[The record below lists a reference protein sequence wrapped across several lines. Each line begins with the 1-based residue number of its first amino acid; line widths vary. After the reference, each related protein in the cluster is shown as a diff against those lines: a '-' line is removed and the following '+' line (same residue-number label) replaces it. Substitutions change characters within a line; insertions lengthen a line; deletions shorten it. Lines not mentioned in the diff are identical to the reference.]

1 MHDHHGHHSHHS
13 HHSHHAPSFSG
24 KINLSFGLAVFA
36 NLSFTIVEAALALE
50 ADSMGLLA
58 DAGHNLS
65 DVLGLVLAWIASYL
79 ATKKAGAR
87 FSYGY
92 RRTTILAALAN
103 AITLLFASIYIAFGA
118 LEKLSST
125 TTVQTEIVIYVAAIG
140 IVINGG
146 AALLFMKQS
155 HHDLNIKGAFLH
167 LAFDAL
173 VSAGVV
179 VAGIVML
186 YTDAYWID
194 PVVALAIVS
203 VILYLTWRMLGDA
216 LSLILDAV
224 PPNIDPEAVAQFLR
238 NISGVTAVHDLHIW
252 AMSTQE
258 TCLTAHLVMPEHP
271 LWAQPNG
278 YQTVSRALAQQFSIH
293 HVTLQVEQGDNC
305 QTQDCHFE
313 EANGI

>member
-1 MHDHHGHHSHHS
+1 MHDHHGHHV
-13 HHSHHAPSFSG
+13 PSFSG
-24 KINLSFGLAVFA
+24 TINLSFGLAVFA

>member
-1 MHDHHGHHSHHS
+1 MHDHHG
-13 HHSHHAPSFSG
+13 HHAPSFSG

>member
-1 MHDHHGHHSHHS
+1 MHDHHG

-118 LEKLSST
+118 LEKLLST

>member
-1 MHDHHGHHSHHS
+1 MHDHHG

-65 DVLGLVLAWIASYL
+65 DVLGLVLAWIVSYL

-194 PVVALAIVS
+194 PIVALAIVS

>member
-1 MHDHHGHHSHHS
+1 MHDHHSHHS

>member
-1 MHDHHGHHSHHS
+1 MHDHHG

-50 ADSMGLLA
+50 ADSLGLLA

>member
-1 MHDHHGHHSHHS
+1 MHDHHG

-194 PVVALAIVS
+194 PVVALVIVS

-238 NISGVTAVHDLHIW
+238 NIRGVTAVHDLHIW

>member
-1 MHDHHGHHSHHS
+1 MHDHHG

-238 NISGVTAVHDLHIW
+238 DISGVTAVHDLHIW

>member
-1 MHDHHGHHSHHS
+1 MHDHHGHH
-13 HHSHHAPSFSG
+13 APSFTG

-36 NLSFTIVEAALALE
+36 NLSFTVVEAVLAVE

-65 DVLGLVLAWIASYL
+65 DVLGLILAWIASYL
-79 ATKKAGAR
+79 VTKKAGAR

-103 AITLLFASIYIAFGA
+103 AIILLFTSLYIAIGA
-118 LEKLSST
+118 LEKLSSIT
-125 TTVQTEIVIYVAAIG
+125 SVHTEIVIYVAAIG
-140 IVINGG
+140 IVVNGG
-146 AALLFMKQS
+146 TALLFMKQS

-173 VSAGVV
+173 ISAGVV

-186 YTDAYWID
+186 YSDAYWID
-194 PVVALAIVS
+194 PVVALTIVS
-203 VILYLTWRMLGDA
+203 VILYLTWRMLRDA

-224 PPNIDPEAVAQFLR
+224 PPNIDPEAVAQFLA
-238 NISGVTAVHDLHIW
+238 NITGVTAVHDLHIW

-258 TCLTAHLVMPEHP
+258 TCLTAHLVMPEQP
-271 LWAQPNG
+271 LWSQPNG
-278 YQTVSRALAQQFSIH
+278 YQAVSAALAQQFLIH
-293 HVTLQVEQGDNC
+293 HVTLQVEQGDDC
-305 QTQDCHFE
+305 QTQDCSLGE
-313 EANGI
+313 NDGI

>member
-1 MHDHHGHHSHHS
+1 MHDHHG

-103 AITLLFASIYIAFGA
+103 AITLLFASIYIAFCA

>member
-1 MHDHHGHHSHHS
+1 MHDHHGHHV
-13 HHSHHAPSFSG
+13 PSFSG
-24 KINLSFGLAVFA
+24 TINLSFGLAVFA
-36 NLSFTIVEAALALE
+36 NLSFTIVEAVLAVE

-79 ATKKAGAR
+79 ATQKAGAR

-125 TTVQTEIVIYVAAIG
+125 TIVHTEIVIYVAAIG

-167 LAFDAL
+167 LAFDAW

-186 YTDAYWID
+186 YTHAYWID

-203 VILYLTWRMLGDA
+203 FILYLTWRMLGDA

-224 PPNIDPEAVAQFLR
+224 PPNIDPEAVTQFLR

>member
-1 MHDHHGHHSHHS
+1 MHDHHGHHV
-13 HHSHHAPSFSG
+13 PSFSG
-24 KINLSFGLAVFA
+24 TINLSFGLAVFA
-36 NLSFTIVEAALALE
+36 NLSFTIVEAVLAVE

-224 PPNIDPEAVAQFLR
+224 PPNIDPEAVTQFLR

-278 YQTVSRALAQQFSIH
+278 YQAVSHALAQQFSIH
-293 HVTLQVEQGDNC
+293 HVTLQVEQGDDC

>member
-1 MHDHHGHHSHHS
+1 MHDHHGHH
-13 HHSHHAPSFSG
+13 APSFTG

-36 NLSFTIVEAALALE
+36 NLSFTVVEAVLAVE

-65 DVLGLVLAWIASYL
+65 DVLGLILAWIASYL
-79 ATKKAGAR
+79 VTKKAGAR

-103 AITLLFASIYIAFGA
+103 AMILLFTSLYIAIGA
-118 LEKLSST
+118 LEKLSSIT
-125 TTVQTEIVIYVAAIG
+125 SVHTEIVIYVAAIG
-140 IVINGG
+140 IVVNGG
-146 AALLFMKQS
+146 TALLFMKQS

-186 YTDAYWID
+186 YSDAYWID
-194 PVVALAIVS
+194 PVVALTIVS
-203 VILYLTWRMLGDA
+203 VILYLTWRMLRDA

-224 PPNIDPEAVAQFLR
+224 PPNIDPEAVAQFLA
-238 NISGVTAVHDLHIW
+238 NITGVTAVHDLHIW

-258 TCLTAHLVMPEHP
+258 TCLTAHLVMPEQP
-271 LWAQPNG
+271 LWSQPNG
-278 YQTVSRALAQQFSIH
+278 YQAVSAALAQQFSIH
-293 HVTLQVEQGDNC
+293 HVTLQVEQGDDC
-305 QTQDCHFE
+305 QTQDCSLGE
-313 EANGI
+313 KDGI

>member
-1 MHDHHGHHSHHS
+1 MHDHHG

>member
-1 MHDHHGHHSHHS
+1 MHDHHG

-125 TTVQTEIVIYVAAIG
+125 TTVQTDIVIYVAAIG

>member
-1 MHDHHGHHSHHS
+1 M
-13 HHSHHAPSFSG
+13 
-24 KINLSFGLAVFA
+24 SFGLAVFA
-36 NLSFTIVEAALALE
+36 NLAFTVVEAFLALE

-79 ATKKAGAR
+79 ATKKAGLR

-92 RRTTILAALAN
+92 RRTTILAALTN
-103 AITLLFASIYIAFGA
+103 AITLLFASVYIAFGA

-125 TTVQTEIVIYVAAIG
+125 TVVQTEIVIYVAAIG

-146 AALLFMKQS
+146 AALLFIKQS

-203 VILYLTWRMLGDA
+203 LILYLTWRMLGDA

-278 YQTVSRALAQQFSIH
+278 YQTVSQALAQQFSIH
-293 HVTLQVEQGDNC
+293 HVTLQVEQGDDC

-313 EANGI
+313 GTNGI

>member
-1 MHDHHGHHSHHS
+1 M
-13 HHSHHAPSFSG
+13 
-24 KINLSFGLAVFA
+24 
-36 NLSFTIVEAALALE
+36 
-50 ADSMGLLA
+50 
-58 DAGHNLS
+58 
-65 DVLGLVLAWIASYL
+65 GLVLAWIASYL

-194 PVVALAIVS
+194 PIVALAIVS

>member
-1 MHDHHGHHSHHS
+1 MHDHHGHHSN
-13 HHSHHAPSFSG
+13 HAPSFSG

>member
-1 MHDHHGHHSHHS
+1 MHDHHG

-194 PVVALAIVS
+194 PVAALAIVS

>member
-1 MHDHHGHHSHHS
+1 MHDHHG
-13 HHSHHAPSFSG
+13 HHAPSFSG

-36 NLSFTIVEAALALE
+36 NLSFTVVEAVLAVE

-65 DVLGLVLAWIASYL
+65 DVLGLILAWIASYL
-79 ATKKAGAR
+79 VTKKAGAR

-103 AITLLFASIYIAFGA
+103 AMILLFTSLYIAIGA
-118 LEKLSST
+118 LEKLSSIT
-125 TTVQTEIVIYVAAIG
+125 SVHTEIVIYVAAIG
-140 IVINGG
+140 IVVNGG
-146 AALLFMKQS
+146 TALLFMKQS

-186 YTDAYWID
+186 YSDAYWID
-194 PVVALAIVS
+194 PVVALTIVS
-203 VILYLTWRMLGDA
+203 VILYLTWRMLRDA

-224 PPNIDPEAVAQFLR
+224 PPNIDPEAVAQFLA
-238 NISGVTAVHDLHIW
+238 NITGVTAVHDLHIW

-258 TCLTAHLVMPEHP
+258 TCLTAHLVMPEQP
-271 LWAQPNG
+271 LWSQPNG
-278 YQTVSRALAQQFSIH
+278 YQAVSAALAQQFSIH
-293 HVTLQVEQGDNC
+293 HVTLQVEQGDDC
-305 QTQDCHFE
+305 QTQDCSLGE
-313 EANGI
+313 NDGI

>member
-1 MHDHHGHHSHHS
+1 MHDHHG

-146 AALLFMKQS
+146 AAMLFMKQS

>member
-1 MHDHHGHHSHHS
+1 MHD
-13 HHSHHAPSFSG
+13 HHAPSFTG

-36 NLSFTIVEAALALE
+36 NLSFTVVEAVLAVE

-65 DVLGLVLAWIASYL
+65 DVLGLILAWIASYL
-79 ATKKAGAR
+79 VTKKAGAR

-103 AITLLFASIYIAFGA
+103 AIILLFTSLYIAIGA
-118 LEKLSST
+118 LEKLSSIT
-125 TTVQTEIVIYVAAIG
+125 SVHTEIVIYVAAIG
-140 IVINGG
+140 IVVNGG
-146 AALLFMKQS
+146 TALLFMKQS

-186 YTDAYWID
+186 YSDAYWID
-194 PVVALAIVS
+194 PVVALTIVS
-203 VILYLTWRMLGDA
+203 VILYLTWRMLRDA

-224 PPNIDPEAVAQFLR
+224 PPNIDPEAVAQFLA
-238 NISGVTAVHDLHIW
+238 NITGVTAVHDLHIW

-258 TCLTAHLVMPEHP
+258 TCLTAHLVMPEQP
-271 LWAQPNG
+271 LWSQPNG
-278 YQTVSRALAQQFSIH
+278 YQAVSAALAQQFLIH
-293 HVTLQVEQGDNC
+293 HVTLQVEQGDDC
-305 QTQDCHFE
+305 QTQDCSLGE
-313 EANGI
+313 NDGI

>member
-1 MHDHHGHHSHHS
+1 MTIM
-13 HHSHHAPSFSG
+13 AITPPSFSG

-36 NLSFTIVEAALALE
+36 NLAFTVVEAFLALE

-79 ATKKAGAR
+79 ATKKAGLR

-92 RRTTILAALAN
+92 RRTTILAALTN
-103 AITLLFASIYIAFGA
+103 AITLLFASVYIAFGA

-125 TTVQTEIVIYVAAIG
+125 TVVQTEIVIYVAAIG

-146 AALLFMKQS
+146 AALLFIKQS

-203 VILYLTWRMLGDA
+203 LILYLTWRMLGDA

-224 PPNIDPEAVAQFLR
+224 PPNIDPEAVAQFLG

-278 YQTVSRALAQQFSIH
+278 YQTVSQALAQQFSIH
-293 HVTLQVEQGDNC
+293 PVTLQVEQGDDC

-313 EANGI
+313 GTNGI

>member
-1 MHDHHGHHSHHS
+1 MHDHHGHH
-13 HHSHHAPSFSG
+13 APSFTG

-36 NLSFTIVEAALALE
+36 NLSFTVVEAVLAVE

-65 DVLGLVLAWIASYL
+65 DVLGLILAWIASYL
-79 ATKKAGAR
+79 VTKKAGAR

-103 AITLLFASIYIAFGA
+103 AMILLFTSLYIAIGA
-118 LEKLSST
+118 LEKLSSIT
-125 TTVQTEIVIYVAAIG
+125 SVHTEIVIYVAAIG
-140 IVINGG
+140 IVVNGG
-146 AALLFMKQS
+146 TALLFMKQS

-186 YTDAYWID
+186 YSDAYWID
-194 PVVALAIVS
+194 PVVALTIVS
-203 VILYLTWRMLGDA
+203 VILYLTWRMLRDA

-224 PPNIDPEAVAQFLR
+224 PPNIDPEAVTQFLA
-238 NISGVTAVHDLHIW
+238 NITGVTAVHDLHIW

-258 TCLTAHLVMPEHP
+258 TCLTAHLVMPEQP
-271 LWAQPNG
+271 LWSQPNG
-278 YQTVSRALAQQFSIH
+278 YQAVSAALAQQFSIH
-293 HVTLQVEQGDNC
+293 HVTLQVEQGDDC
-305 QTQDCHFE
+305 QTQDCSLGE
-313 EANGI
+313 NDGI

>member
-1 MHDHHGHHSHHS
+1 MHDHHG

-125 TTVQTEIVIYVAAIG
+125 TTVQTAIVIYVAAIG

>member
-1 MHDHHGHHSHHS
+1 MHDHHGHHP
-13 HHSHHAPSFSG
+13 PSFSG

-36 NLSFTIVEAALALE
+36 NLAFTVVEAFLALE

-79 ATKKAGAR
+79 ATKKAGLR

-92 RRTTILAALAN
+92 RRTTILAALTN
-103 AITLLFASIYIAFGA
+103 AITLLFASVYIAFGA

-125 TTVQTEIVIYVAAIG
+125 TVVQTEIVIYVAAIG

-146 AALLFMKQS
+146 AALLFIKQS

-203 VILYLTWRMLGDA
+203 LILYLTWRMLGDA

-224 PPNIDPEAVAQFLR
+224 PPSIDPEAVAQFLR

-278 YQTVSRALAQQFSIH
+278 YQTVSQALAQQFSIH
-293 HVTLQVEQGDNC
+293 HVTLQVEQGDDC

-313 EANGI
+313 GTNGI

>member
-1 MHDHHGHHSHHS
+1 MHDHHGHHV
-13 HHSHHAPSFSG
+13 PSFSG

>member
-1 MHDHHGHHSHHS
+1 MHDHHG

-118 LEKLSST
+118 LEKLSSST
-125 TTVQTEIVIYVAAIG
+125 AVQTEIVIYVAAIG

>member
-1 MHDHHGHHSHHS
+1 MHDHHG

-278 YQTVSRALAQQFSIH
+278 YQNVSRALAQQFSIH

>member
-1 MHDHHGHHSHHS
+1 MHDHHS